1 MIINNIL
8 TGKTAQQLNADLQL
22 CPAAN
27 INTKIKLLKQLTT
40 TYTETRNS
48 MTQSTQ
54 QMIKQKALQLACKQV
69 RYGFTK
75 IFPYISYGAKNM
87 Y

>member
-1 MIINNIL
+1 MCCCTVIMIMIMIINNIL

-22 CPAAN
+22 CPVAN

-54 QMIKQKALQLACKQV
+54 QITNSE
-69 RYGFTK
+69 Y
-75 IFPYISYGAKNM
+75 SYKKLK
-87 Y
+87 